1 MLISTIFMFIVA
13 FGIGFYYGWQLTLI
27 IAAIIPFL
35 LFSGLLFGVFG
46 NKKK

>member
-1 MLISTIFMFIVA
+1 MFIVA
-13 FGIGFYYGWQLTLI
+13 FCISFYQGWQLTLVI
-27 IAAIIPFL
+27 LGIIPFL